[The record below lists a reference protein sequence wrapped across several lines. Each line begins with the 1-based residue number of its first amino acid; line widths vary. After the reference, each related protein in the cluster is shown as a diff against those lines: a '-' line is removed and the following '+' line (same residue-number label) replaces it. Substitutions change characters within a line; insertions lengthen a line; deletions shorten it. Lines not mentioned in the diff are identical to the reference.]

1 MIKNFE
7 MLIGIEIHLELNTKT
22 KMFSAIKNDFYA
34 EPNTLVSPI
43 DLGYPGTL
51 PTVNKEAVIKAI
63 KLAKA
68 LNMEIDNELH
78 FDRKNYFYT
87 DLPKGY
93 QITQQFRPIG
103 KNGVV
108 ILENNNSKKIR
119 IERIHLEEDTA
130 RQLHNENETM
140 INYNRAGIPL
150 IEIVTMPDI
159 RSAEE
164 AVKYVDFIR
173 QNALFLG
180 ISDAIMAQGS
190 LRADINLSMR
200 MLGSDKFGTKVEIK
214 NLNSLN
220 NIAKAIEFESKLQ
233 IKKILNNE
241 EIIQE
246 TKRFDEASQQTIS
259 LRKKTDSIDY
269 KYFPEPNIPVI
280 KLDKK
285 WIDSIEINELPHEIR
300 KRYKNLNI
308 PDNFID
314 QILSNLYY
322 FEFIEKV
329 KYKDLYETIKI
340 FFSEII
346 PLENKLN
353 KSLDQ
358 ININPEDFK
367 QCLTI
372 LEKGEIS
379 GKQLKQL
386 IPLLVDKKDSI
397 ENIIK
402 NNGFK
407 LISDKDIIVNWIKEV
422 QNANPNLSNNF
433 NEKKESTI
441 KFIAGEI
448 MKKSKGQANPILT
461 IELIKEIM
469 GG

>member
-1 MIKNFE
+1 
-7 MLIGIEIHLELNTKT
+7 
-22 KMFSAIKNDFYA
+22 
-34 EPNTLVSPI
+34 
-43 DLGYPGTL
+43 
-51 PTVNKEAVIKAI
+51 
-63 KLAKA
+63 
-68 LNMEIDNELH
+68 
-78 FDRKNYFYT
+78 
-87 DLPKGY
+87 
-93 QITQQFRPIG
+93 
-103 KNGVV
+103 
-108 ILENNNSKKIR
+108 
-119 IERIHLEEDTA
+119 
-130 RQLHNENETM
+130 
-140 INYNRAGIPL
+140 
-150 IEIVTMPDI
+150 
-159 RSAEE
+159 
-164 AVKYVDFIR
+164 
-173 QNALFLG
+173 
-180 ISDAIMAQGS
+180 
-190 LRADINLSMR
+190 
-200 MLGSDKFGTKVEIK
+200 
-214 NLNSLN
+214 
-220 NIAKAIEFESKLQ
+220 
-233 IKKILNNE
+233 
-241 EIIQE
+241 
-246 TKRFDEASQQTIS
+246 
-259 LRKKTDSIDY
+259 
-269 KYFPEPNIPVI
+269 
-280 KLDKK
+280 DKK

-314 QILSNLYY
+314 QILSNLYH

-358 ININPEDFK
+358 ININPEDLK